1 MLLGLTVTLLS
12 IWLVLLIG
20 ETVIW
25 SDKFRDVPKITIIR
39 FMWIYAEVL
48 MMCLSALVGIFSL
61 LFMDVFTS
69 VAPYIFVGAVLILV
83 FWSYFKNFKNKF
95 VQILM
100 LSFFVDIIIHCVLK
114 FGLHTSY
121 IYGGH
126 FIFVVPMMLGWL
138 FFGYKNSPKM

>member
-48 MMCLSALVGIFSL
+48 
-61 LFMDVFTS
+61 LF
-69 VAPYIFVGAVLILV
+69 L
-83 FWSYFKNFKNKF
+83 
-95 VQILM
+95 
-100 LSFFVDIIIHCVLK
+100 
-114 FGLHTSY
+114 
-121 IYGGH
+121 
-126 FIFVVPMMLGWL
+126 
-138 FFGYKNSPKM
+138 

>member
-39 FMWIYAEVL
+39 FMWIYAEVF

-61 LFMDVFTS
+61 LF
-69 VAPYIFVGAVLILV
+69 L
-83 FWSYFKNFKNKF
+83 
-95 VQILM
+95 
-100 LSFFVDIIIHCVLK
+100 
-114 FGLHTSY
+114 
-121 IYGGH
+121 
-126 FIFVVPMMLGWL
+126 
-138 FFGYKNSPKM
+138 